1 MYTYII
7 YKSTNQAC
15 KRACT
20 SQSSFESFS
29 SLYQSH
35 TTKSVSSLLLLLS
48 SASLFIFSRVETLLI
63 FLSTL
68 AARLV
73 LSHSYCFLVW
83 RPVSSH
89 RQWQGCPT
97 SRHVLVG
104 LVVAQS
110 ALQITL
116 LSLDVCDLA
125 SQLTELVHHDS
136 LQTHTKFK
144 NQHELW

>member
-20 SQSSFESFS
+20 SRSSFESFS

-35 TTKSVSSLLLLLS
+35 TTKSVSSLLLLSS
-48 SASLFIFSRVETLLI
+48 SASLLIFSRVETLLF

-68 AARLV
+68 AARLA

-89 RQWQGCPT
+89 RQGQGCPACFT
-97 SRHVLVG
+97 ACSSWPRSCSICPPNHSFVFGRLRFG
-104 LVVAQS
+104 IATGGARS
-110 ALQITL
+110 
-116 LSLDVCDLA
+116 S
-125 SQLTELVHHDS
+125 
-136 LQTHTKFK
+136 
-144 NQHELW
+144 